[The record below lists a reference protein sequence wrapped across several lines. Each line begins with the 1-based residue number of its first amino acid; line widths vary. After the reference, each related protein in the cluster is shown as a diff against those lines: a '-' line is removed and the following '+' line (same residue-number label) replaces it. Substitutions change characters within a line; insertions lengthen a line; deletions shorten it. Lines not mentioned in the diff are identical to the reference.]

1 MQDATRL
8 VIFLHGVGSSG
19 ADLLPLAGRLR
30 DALPGTAFAAP
41 DAPFPFPYGMGHQ
54 WFSIAGVTEDNRAG
68 RIEAA
73 RADFDRVIGE
83 IIETHGFAD
92 KLDRV
97 AFVGFSQGTIMALD
111 ALASGRWPV
120 GAIVGFSGRLAS
132 PLPLPLS
139 PGRATPVLLVHG
151 AADSVIPAAET
162 VKATAILQ
170 GLGVDV
176 ESRILPGVDHTI
188 SAEGIELAGEF
199 LAGRL
204 SD

>member
-1 MQDATRL
+1 MPDATRL
-8 VIFLHGVGSSG
+8 LIFLHGVGSRG
-19 ADLLPLAGRLR
+19 EDLLPLAGPLR
-30 DALPGTAFAAP
+30 VALPGTAFAAP

-73 RADFDRVIGE
+73 RADFDRVIRAT
-83 IIETHGFAD
+83 IETYGFAE

-111 ALASGRWPV
+111 ALVSGRWPV

-132 PLPLPLS
+132 PYPLS
-139 PGRATPVLLVHG
+139 PGKATPALLVHG

-162 VKATAILQ
+162 AKAAAILQ
-170 GLGVDV
+170 ELGVDV
-176 ESRILPGVDHTI
+176 QSRIFPGVDHTI

-199 LAGRL
+199 LADRL
-204 SD
+204 SN

>member
-1 MQDATRL
+1 MPDATHL
-8 VIFLHGVGSSG
+8 VIFLHGVGSRG
-19 ADLLPLAGRLR
+19 EDLLPLAGPLR
-30 DALPGTAFAAP
+30 DALPGTVFVAP

-54 WFSIAGVTEDNRAG
+54 WFSIAGVTEENRAG
-68 RIEAA
+68 RTEAA

-83 IIETHGFAD
+83 TIETYRFNE

-132 PLPLPLS
+132 PNPLS
-139 PGRATPVLLVHG
+139 PDKATPVLLVHG

-162 VKATAILQ
+162 VKAATTLKALD
-170 GLGVDV
+170 VDV
-176 ESRILPGVDHTI
+176 ESRILPGLDHTI
-188 SAEGIELAGEF
+188 SAEGVELAGEF
-199 LAGRL
+199 LADRL
-204 SD
+204 SN

>member
-1 MQDATRL
+1 MPDATRL
-8 VIFLHGVGSSG
+8 VIFLHGVGSRG
-19 ADLLPLAGRLR
+19 EDLLPLAGPLR
-30 DALPGTAFAAP
+30 HALPGTAFAAP

-73 RADFDRVIGE
+73 RADFDRVIRE
-83 IIETHGFAD
+83 TIETYRFTE

-111 ALASGRWPV
+111 ALVSGRWPV
-120 GAIVGFSGRLAS
+120 GATVGFSGRLAS
-132 PLPLPLS
+132 PLPLS
-139 PGRATPVLLVHG
+139 PDKATPVLLVHG

-162 VKATAILQ
+162 VKAAATLQ
-170 GLGVDV
+170 ALGVDV
-176 ESRILPGVDHTI
+176 DSRILPGLDHTI

-199 LAGRL
+199 LAVRL
-204 SD
+204 GG

>member
-1 MQDATRL
+1 MPDATRL
-8 VIFLHGVGSSG
+8 VIFLHGVGSRG
-19 ADLLPLAGRLR
+19 EDLLPLAGPLR
-30 DALPGTAFAAP
+30 HALPGTAFAAP

-73 RADFDRVIGE
+73 RADFDRVIRE
-83 IIETHGFAD
+83 TIETYGFAE

-111 ALASGRWPV
+111 ALVSGRWPV

-132 PLPLPLS
+132 PLPLAPDK
-139 PGRATPVLLVHG
+139 ATPVLLVHG

-162 VKATAILQ
+162 VKAAAILQ
-170 GLGVDV
+170 ELGVDV
-176 ESRILPGVDHTI
+176 QSRIVPGLDHTI
-188 SAEGIELAGEF
+188 SAEGVELAGEF
-199 LAGRL
+199 LAVRL
-204 SD
+204 SN

>member
-19 ADLLPLAGRLR
+19 ADLLPLAGPLR
-30 DALPGTAFAAP
+30 HALPGTAFAAP

-68 RIEAA
+68 RIKAA

-83 IIETHGFAD
+83 IIETHVFAD

-120 GAIVGFSGRLAS
+120 GAIVAFSGRLAS
-132 PLPLPLS
+132 PYPLS
-139 PGRATPVLLVHG
+139 PGKATPVLLVHG

-188 SAEGIELAGEF
+188 SAEGIELVGEF

-204 SD
+204 SN

>member
-1 MQDATRL
+1 MPDATRL
-8 VIFLHGVGSSG
+8 VIFLHGVGSRG
-19 ADLLPLAGRLR
+19 EDLLPLAGPLR
-30 DALPGTAFAAP
+30 HALPGTAFAAP

-73 RADFDRVIGE
+73 RADFDRVIRE
-83 IIETHGFAD
+83 TIETYRFTE

-111 ALASGRWPV
+111 ALVSGRWPV

-132 PLPLPLS
+132 PLPLS
-139 PGRATPVLLVHG
+139 PDKATPVLLVHG

-162 VKATAILQ
+162 VKAAATLQ
-170 GLGVDV
+170 ALGVGVD
-176 ESRILPGVDHTI
+176 SRILPGLDHTI

-199 LAGRL
+199 LAVRL
-204 SD
+204 GG

>member
-1 MQDATRL
+1 MPAATRL
-8 VIFLHGVGSSG
+8 VIFLHGVGSRG
-19 ADLLPLAGRLR
+19 EDLLPLAGPLR
-30 DALPGTAFAAP
+30 GALPGTAFAAP

-73 RADFDRVIGE
+73 RADFDRVVRE
-83 IIETHGFAD
+83 TIEAFGFAE

-111 ALASGRWPV
+111 ALVSGRWPV

-132 PLPLPLS
+132 PLPLS
-139 PGRATPVLLVHG
+139 PDKATPVLLVHG

-162 VKATAILQ
+162 AKAAATLQ
-170 GLGVDV
+170 ALGVDV
-176 ESRILPGVDHTI
+176 ESRILPGLDHTI
-188 SAEGIELAGEF
+188 SAEGIELAGAF
-199 LAGRL
+199 LADRL
-204 SD
+204 GD

>member
-1 MQDATRL
+1 MPDATHL
-8 VIFLHGVGSSG
+8 VIFLHGVGSRG
-19 ADLLPLAGRLR
+19 ADLLPLAGPLR
-30 DALPGTAFAAP
+30 DALPGTVFVAP

-83 IIETHGFAD
+83 TIETYRFNE

-132 PLPLPLS
+132 PNPLS
-139 PGRATPVLLVHG
+139 PDKATPVLLVHG

-162 VKATAILQ
+162 VKAATTLQ
-170 GLGVDV
+170 KLDVDV
-176 ESRILPGVDHTI
+176 ESRILPGLDHTI
-188 SAEGIELAGEF
+188 SAEGVELAGEF
-199 LAGRL
+199 LADRL
-204 SD
+204 SN

>member
-1 MQDATRL
+1 MSDATRL
-8 VIFLHGVGSSG
+8 VIFLHGVGSRG
-19 ADLLPLAGRLR
+19 EDLLPLAGPLR
-30 DALPGTAFAAP
+30 NALPDTAFAAP

-73 RADFDRVIGE
+73 RADFDRVIRE
-83 IIETHGFAD
+83 VIETYGFSE

-111 ALASGRWPV
+111 ALVSGRWPV

-132 PLPLPLS
+132 PLPLS
-139 PGRATPVLLVHG
+139 PDKATPVLLVHG

-162 VKATAILQ
+162 VKAAAILQ
-170 GLGVDV
+170 ELGVDV
-176 ESRILPGVDHTI
+176 DSRILSGLDHTI
-188 SAEGIELAGEF
+188 SAEGVELAGAF
-199 LAGRL
+199 LADRL
-204 SD
+204 GD

>member
-1 MQDATRL
+1 MPDATRL
-8 VIFLHGVGSSG
+8 IIFLHGVGSRG
-19 ADLLPLAGRLR
+19 QDLLPLADPLR
-30 DALPGTAFAAP
+30 GALPATAFAAP

-83 IIETHGFAD
+83 TIETFGFAG

-120 GAIVGFSGRLAS
+120 GATVGFSGRLAS
-132 PLPLPLS
+132 PYPLS
-139 PGRATPVLLVHG
+139 PPSQTPVLLVHG

-162 VKATAILQ
+162 VRAAATLQ
-170 GLGVDV
+170 VLGVDV
-176 ESRILPGVDHTI
+176 DSRILPGLDHTI
-188 SAEGIELAGEF
+188 LAEGIELAGEF
-199 LAGRL
+199 LAARL
-204 SD
+204 SN

>member
-1 MQDATRL
+1 MPDATRL

-19 ADLLPLAGRLR
+19 ADLLPLAGPLR
-30 DALPGTAFAAP
+30 HALPGTAFAAP

-73 RADFDRVIGE
+73 RADFDRVIRE
-83 IIETHGFAD
+83 TIETYGFAE
-92 KLDRV
+92 KPDRV

-111 ALASGRWPV
+111 ALVSGRWPV

-132 PLPLPLS
+132 PLPLS
-139 PGRATPVLLVHG
+139 PDKATPVLLVHG

-162 VKATAILQ
+162 VKAAAILQ
-170 GLGVDV
+170 ALGVDV

-188 SAEGIELAGEF
+188 SAEGVALAGEF
-199 LAGRL
+199 LATRL
-204 SD
+204 GD